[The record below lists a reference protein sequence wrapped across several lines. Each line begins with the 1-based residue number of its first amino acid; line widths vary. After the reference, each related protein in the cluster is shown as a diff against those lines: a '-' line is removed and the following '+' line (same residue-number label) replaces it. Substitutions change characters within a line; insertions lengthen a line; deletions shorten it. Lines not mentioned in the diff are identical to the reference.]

1 MIVVGGVPCSGK
13 SSAIHRLS
21 REIKDAV
28 IVDLYDT
35 AAHALVRNLRDA
47 QLSAGDCRT
56 AALRRFRE
64 YAALV
69 PPFRRELE
77 RRSRGSRCLLVEAV
91 SPVDAFLSD
100 FATLALRLQPPVR
113 IIEERLM
120 ARHETSRSDAV
131 RRQVIATA
139 CCNRMQLP
147 RNVRIV
153 IDFESELPEIVAT
166 IKDLCCV

>member
-13 SSAIHRLS
+13 SSAIRQLS
-21 REIKDAV
+21 REIQDAV

-47 QLSAGDCRT
+47 QLSVGDCQT

-77 RRSRGSRCLLVEAV
+77 RRSSRSRFLLVEAV
-91 SPVDAFLSD
+91 CPVDAFLSD
-100 FATLALRLQPPVR
+100 SAAVVLRLQPPVR
-113 IIEERLM
+113 IIEQRLM
-120 ARHETSRSDAV
+120 ARHETSRGDAV

-139 CCNRMQLP
+139 CCNLMELP
-147 RNVRIV
+147 RNVRV
-153 IDFESELPEIVAT
+153 VVDFESELPEIVAT